1 MNSNDLY
8 LGLLGITLLIIILVA
23 SVIISVI
30 ISNKQRVEQKA
41 KISML
46 ELTYEKELR
55 DAETEVKEQ
64 LMGYFSREIHD
75 NVGHT
80 LTYMRLL
87 IENKKIDDPS
97 LIEVFKPIETFLVQ
111 ASDQLRMLSRSM
123 NTDYIQQL
131 DLKEAITLEVERL
144 RNISQNKVELIIGDS
159 SDELILDKNQQLM
172 AFRIFQEILN
182 NSIKHSA
189 ASKIS
194 IRYKMKNYIL
204 QVEDNGKGFSID
216 DVQYSNR
223 SSGLNNMKKRAEL
236 AKMTLD
242 IVAQPEKG
250 SILTLNFK
258 NIES

>member
-1 MNSNDLY
+1 MNSSDLY
-8 LGLLGITLLIIILVA
+8 LGILGITLVIIILVA
-23 SVIISVI
+23 GVIISVI
-30 ISNKQRVEQKA
+30 ISNKQRAEQKA

-189 ASKIS
+189 ANKIS

-223 SSGLNNMKKRAEL
+223 SSGLNNMRKRAEL

-250 SILTLNFK
+250 SILTLNFN

>member
-1 MNSNDLY
+1 MNSSDLY
-8 LGLLGITLLIIILVA
+8 LGILGITLVFIILVA
-23 SVIISVI
+23 GVIISVI
-30 ISNKQRVEQKA
+30 ISNKQRAEQKA
-41 KISML
+41 KISLM
-46 ELTYEKELR
+46 ELSYEKELR

-131 DLKEAITLEVERL
+131 DLKDAITLEVERL

-159 SDELILDKNQQLM
+159 SEELILDKNQQLM

-182 NSIKHSA
+182 NSIKHSE

-194 IRYKMKNYIL
+194 IRYKMRNYIF

-223 SSGLNNMKKRAEL
+223 SSGLNNMRKRAEL
-236 AKMTLD
+236 AKMNLD
-242 IVAQPEKG
+242 IIAQPSKG

-258 NIES
+258 NGES